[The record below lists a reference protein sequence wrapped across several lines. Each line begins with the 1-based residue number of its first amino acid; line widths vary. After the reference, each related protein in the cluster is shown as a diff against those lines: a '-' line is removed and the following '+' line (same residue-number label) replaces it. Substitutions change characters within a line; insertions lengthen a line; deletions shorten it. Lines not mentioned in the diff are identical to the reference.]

1 MALSQNFDI
10 IPNQSVIF
18 TANTVECSDPELEY
32 KNIVNADD
40 ITQVQFELNPAY
52 FADNLILYGDLT
64 TVSGWTLSNMAH
76 NSTWDYFYSTNDS
89 SCYVSIVPDGL
100 YAPFG
105 ENAFMKVDIGII
117 TNTHGIDI
125 RVGTQTY
132 SLTAGQVGIFTF
144 YGILGDD
151 TATNKRIKIQ
161 SFGGVDQSLI
171 IKSIHAT
178 PIDYNY
184 NLLVRNSTTD
194 EVVYSYLL
202 KNYFSYTYPQGTD
215 IIRVTD
221 NKFTWSVD
229 WGELALTEG
238 CYHLEICDPNINTN
252 LQNGLPNSDF
262 NYQELNT
269 LDYNTAT
276 IVARFNG
283 DSKIT
288 LTHIVGIIGTIEIVT
303 NNSPIAGLTYNYS
316 VVFTDVN
323 LSGGG
328 ITLTIGFVGDNDNHV
343 VAGSSTKSGSVVSD
357 GGAFTLAIAMSGGAS
372 CSISIANL
380 TLIGAENY
388 EGNWISNGF
397 KLTDGECNTVVLH
410 GCSDTDN
417 AMGLNFGSS
426 NFTLKGRA
434 EGKFT
439 SSNYTFDRETIEY
452 GTRANNRLI
461 HFKRKKTKALKLN
474 LLPEYMLDFV
484 SALVGL
490 DHIYVDNTE
499 FEASGDEFFA
509 ISYPDGLNAMAY
521 VTLFLTELDTTIE
534 KSATIA
540 MGAGCSDTI
549 ECVLDPETDEC
560 LIDPQTGDPFLMP

>member
-1 MALSQNFDI
+1 MALSQNFDV

-32 KNIVNADD
+32 KNIINADD
-40 ITQVQFELNPAY
+40 ITQVQFTLNPAY
-52 FADNLILYGDLT
+52 YADNLILYGDLT
-64 TVSGWTLSNMAH
+64 TESGFTLSNMAH
-76 NSTWDYFYSTNDS
+76 NSTWDYFYSTSDS
-89 SCYVSIVPDGL
+89 SCYVSLVPNNL

-117 TNTHGIDI
+117 ANTHGLDI
-125 RVGTQTY
+125 TVGTQTY
-132 SLTAGQVGIFTF
+132 SLTAGQVGNFTF

-161 SFGGVDQSLI
+161 SFGGVDQNFI
-171 IKSIHAT
+171 IKKIHAT

-184 NLLVRNSTTD
+184 TLLVRNSTTD

-202 KNYFSYTYPQGTD
+202 KNYFSYTYPHGTD

-252 LQNGLPNSDF
+252 LQNGLPNYDF

-269 LDYNTAT
+269 LDYNTT
-276 IVARFNG
+276 NVVPLFNG
-283 DSKIT
+283 DSKIY
-288 LTHIVGIIGTIEIVT
+288 LIHAFGILGSINIVT
-303 NNSPIAGLTYNYS
+303 NNSPVAGLTYNYS
-316 VVFTDVN
+316 VVFDEVD

-328 ITLTIGFVGDNDNHV
+328 ITLTIGFVGDLDTHV
-343 VAGSSTKSGSVVSD
+343 VTVPSTKSGSVVSD
-357 GGAFTLAIAMSGGAS
+357 GGAFNFAIAMSSNAT
-372 CSISIANL
+372 CKISIATL

-417 AMGLNFGSS
+417 SIGLNFGSS
-426 NFTLKGRA
+426 NFTLKGRV

-439 SSNYTFDRETIEY
+439 GANYTMDKESIEY
-452 GTRANNRLI
+452 SGSNNRNI
-461 HFKRKKTKALKLN
+461 YFRRKKTKALKLN

-484 SALVGL
+484 SALIGL
-490 DHIYVDNTE
+490 DHIYVDNVE
-499 FEASGDEFFA
+499 YEASGDEFFSL
-509 ISYPDGLNAMAY
+509 SYPDGLNALGYA
-521 VTLFLTELDTTIE
+521 TLFLTQRDTTIE
-534 KSATIA
+534 KSATIE
-540 MGAGCSDTI
+540 MSSGCSDTI